1 MKANRDK
8 FQFIIIENKGSYK
21 LQFGEISLVCYTT
34 WYYLVLLAQ
43 N

>member
-8 FQFIIIENKGSYK
+8 LQFIIIENKGSHI

-34 WYYLVLLAQ
+34 WYYLALLAQ